1 MKKTAMPATAGSL
14 SILAGIANILV
25 AFLLFLGMLVIQG
38 AIGFV
43 AVPFWIPVNI
53 PAVLFLLSIPFVAA
67 GVLALVGGIYAVQRR
82 KWGLALAGS
91 IAAFFPCGIF
101 GAISIILLVLSRDEF
116 EPVSQRVMIVSKSST
131 AA

>member
-1 MKKTAMPATAGSL
+1 MPATAGSL
-14 SILAGIANILV
+14 SILAGVANMFV

-43 AVPFWIPVNI
+43 AVPFWIPVNV
-53 PAVLFLLSIPFVAA
+53 PAVLFLLSIPFIAA
-67 GVLALVGGIYAVQRR
+67 GILSLVGGIYAIQRR

-91 IAAFFPCGIF
+91 VAAFFPCGIF
-101 GAISIILLVLSRDEF
+101 GLISVILLVLSRDEF
-116 EPVSQRVMIVSKSST
+116 EPVSQRVAVVNQPHT